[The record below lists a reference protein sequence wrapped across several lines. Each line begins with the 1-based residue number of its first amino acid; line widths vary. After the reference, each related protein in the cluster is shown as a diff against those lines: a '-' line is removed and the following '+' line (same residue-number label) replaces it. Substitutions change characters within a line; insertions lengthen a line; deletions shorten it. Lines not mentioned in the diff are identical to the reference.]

1 MTMNILSFLIELFGW
16 VKIVLSPTLAA
27 ALIAG
32 LILYNNQDER
42 GITIALSVIA
52 IGFIVGVVWA
62 VFIWRKYGTINFLSR
77 VSATPELDQKES

>member
-1 MTMNILSFLIELFGW
+1 MNILSFLIELFGW